1 MHNKM
6 AKAGAPAKSFKEAI
20 KRLFHE
26 LEWYRKLV
34 FLAIILAIF
43 GSILSILAPNRLSKL
58 TDEISKG
65 LVVNQENLT
74 AVTTEIGKNVSEEKI
89 LEIMNPSLDE
99 VSIAKIMTNS
109 NISTE
114 DKEKFQN
121 FLQKEWEP
129 AGKPVPPC
137 DGTRTGARDRND
149 PHSDG

>member
-26 LEWYRKLV
+26 LEGYRKLV

-99 VSIAKIMTNS
+99 VSIAK
-109 NISTE
+109 
-114 DKEKFQN
+114 K
-121 FLQKEWEP
+121 L
-129 AGKPVPPC
+129 
-137 DGTRTGARDRND
+137 
-149 PHSDG
+149 